1 MLVTERREPS
11 GVAVHSAQ
19 NAAERTGLQV
29 NISPL
34 LLSSVVAAVAATV
47 ALVIVAVIQSR
58 PPGPPPGPGQMPPPT
73 PPSDVML
80 IVTTGVFTVAWLAVI
95 VVYCRDQIL
104 RRIGEL
110 EERFAALTA
119 EYGEQR
125 ETDGYLHGMR
135 VPTQPGHSGPPGAV
149 RPLHPV
155 PPHE

>member
-1 MLVTERREPS
+1 M
-11 GVAVHSAQ
+11 AVHSAQ
-19 NAAERTGLQV
+19 TAGQTAGERTGLQV

-58 PPGPPPGPGQMPPPT
+58 QPGPPPGPGQMPPP

-95 VVYCRDQIL
+95 VVFCRDQIL

-110 EERFAALTA
+110 EERFAELTA

-135 VPTQPGHSGPPGAV
+135 VPNQPGHSGPPGGV